1 MTPMPSFEFCAF
13 RFLAQWEENEYA
25 LYNAIRSTPTEKDIR
40 KALSYFQVARNF
52 EGLKEAA
59 NAAFVVQSLLEVRAD
74 QALSSP
80 PEKVHQLVKTL
91 ETRFKQN
98 NLSAASKL
106 LWLSYRHPYIVY
118 DNRAITALRDE
129 FGHRFEERDYSAY
142 SKVWREEYVIFEAS
156 IQSAVEQLPKGR
168 MFMRACPLSDQELV
182 RRAKETWFLE
192 RVFDIFLWE
201 IGGLTN
207 GGDTNE

>member
-91 ETRFKQN
+91 ETRFK
-98 NLSAASKL
+98 
-106 LWLSYRHPYIVY
+106 
-118 DNRAITALRDE
+118 
-129 FGHRFEERDYSAY
+129 
-142 SKVWREEYVIFEAS
+142 
-156 IQSAVEQLPKGR
+156 
-168 MFMRACPLSDQELV
+168 
-182 RRAKETWFLE
+182 
-192 RVFDIFLWE
+192 
-201 IGGLTN
+201 
-207 GGDTNE
+207 